1 MKDKSDGPHRV
12 LHRLLQS
19 RSSFSQS
26 DIVYSRSAYICNNH
40 QCRTKIRCDANYLK
54 CILL

>member
-12 LHRLLQS
+12 LQS